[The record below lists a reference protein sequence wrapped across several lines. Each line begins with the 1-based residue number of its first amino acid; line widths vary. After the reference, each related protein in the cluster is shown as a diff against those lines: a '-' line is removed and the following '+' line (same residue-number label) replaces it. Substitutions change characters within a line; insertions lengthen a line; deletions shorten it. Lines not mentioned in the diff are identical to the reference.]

1 MIARICL
8 GVKCSKTIMGAH
20 FTGNPGV
27 TPAVKSYLM
36 FILKAYDQ
44 ASEKKSEISTHVIEG
59 NQNLKEKIN

>member
-8 GVKCSKTIMGAH
+8 GVKCSKTMMGAH

-36 FILKAYDQ
+36 FILKAFDQ
-44 ASEKKSEISTHVIEG
+44 AKEKPSEINSHFIEE
-59 NQNLKEKIN
+59 NQNL